1 MQKQPGQQQGNREG
15 DKGGTQSGS
24 DLKSRIADQM
34 TGLSSQISA
43 LEKEMGMD
51 SKDGSEGSNGQ
62 EEQNALQH
70 EETKNNRKKLSGEEM
85 AGTDEKDV
93 PVGDKPGEEL
103 YSGEQERKELPGNA
117 EDMNMRIEGEEDEL
131 GTLRET
137 VSTGKGKPSR
147 KRRKLPSVGYDD
159 KVKRSE
165 EQAEDDAIRKTSIPL
180 EYEDIIKK
188 IHSDKE

>member
-1 MQKQPGQQQGNREG
+1 MQKQAGQQQGNGEG

-24 DLKSRIADQM
+24 DLKSKIADQM

-51 SKDGSEGSNGQ
+51 SKDGLEGSNGQ

-70 EETKNNRKKLSGEEM
+70 EETKSKRKKLSGEKM

-93 PVGDKPGEEL
+93 PVGDKPGDEL
-103 YSGEQERKELPGNA
+103 YSGEPERKELPGNT
-117 EDMNMRIEGEEDEL
+117 ESMNMRIEGEKDEL

-159 KVKRSE
+159 TVKRSE
-165 EQAEDDAIRKTSIPL
+165 EQAEDDAIRNTSIPL